1 VLGDQAWRLVDII
14 DHLDS
19 IRIVGRVGADRTV
32 IQDATFA
39 ALLPPSYWQEVLRSR
54 GDYQP
59 GTVLISGTVAM
70 TPGVDQFSDRWE
82 VELIDDVLGRSVS
95 CGYRVVPMPAPIG

>member
-1 VLGDQAWRLVDII
+1 M
-14 DHLDS
+14 
-19 IRIVGRVGADRTV
+19 
-32 IQDATFA
+32 
-39 ALLPPSYWQEVLRSR
+39 LRSR
-54 GDYQP
+54 GDYRP

-70 TPGVDQFSDRWE
+70 KPGVDQFSDRWE